1 MITATVTEIGQ
12 QPQQPLPRFM
22 DQYYGEGWNSRDVKS
37 EATKNSKGNARS
49 AMQLPDFLRF
59 AVPMPR
65 KHTVKMEERMDTGYA
80 KAMYFKN

>member
-12 QPQQPLPRFM
+12 PVPRFM
-22 DQYYGEGWNSRDVKS
+22 DQYYGEGWKSRDVKS

-59 AVPMPR
+59 AVPM
-65 KHTVKMEERMDTGYA
+65 KQTVKMEERMDTGYA